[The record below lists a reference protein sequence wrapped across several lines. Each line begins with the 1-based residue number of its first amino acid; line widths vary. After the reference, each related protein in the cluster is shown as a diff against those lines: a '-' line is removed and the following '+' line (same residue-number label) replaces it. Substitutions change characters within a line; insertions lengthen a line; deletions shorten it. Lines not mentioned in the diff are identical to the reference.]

1 MIKIIAHS
9 GADNTNGDSRSYLSY
24 LNKLKI
30 DGFEID
36 IRLFDGNVV
45 LSHDPINS
53 NSCLILEEIFDFIN
67 EKKKFL
73 VNCDIKEKQATK
85 EVYKKFQ
92 EKNMLD
98 KLIFTGNVDFDFIK
112 DKKEIKTFVNS
123 EFLIDGSNIDG
134 FFKDNKIYELIKKY
148 RELEKDYNVSG
159 ICINY
164 KSLDILSFKL
174 LLNSGIN
181 LSIWTVDNKEC
192 LGKML
197 KIKTNSIIFITT
209 NKINYVLER
218 VNMSN
223 I

>member
-9 GADNTNGDSRSYLSY
+9 GADNTKKNSSSYLSY

-36 IRLFDGNVV
+36 IRLFDGNIV
-45 LSHDPINS
+45 LSHDLINS
-53 NSCLILEEIFDFIN
+53 NNCLILEEIFDFIDDR
-67 EKKKFL
+67 EKFL

-123 EFLIDGSNIDG
+123 EFLIDGSNREG

-148 RELEKDYNVSG
+148 KGIEKDYNVSG
-159 ICINY
+159 ICINH

-192 LGKML
+192 LEKML

-209 NKINYVLER
+209 NKINYALER
-218 VNMSN
+218 VSMSN
-223 I
+223 V